1 MLHVWYVPGF
11 VVPIHF
17 VKRFCIYVHEWGWV
31 VIFFFNFF
39 VLPDL
44 VLPSKWGQFH
54 KMSWGFFPPLH
65 FLLRVYINWNHWFL
79 KYLIELPF
87 QIIWFYCFP
96 YEKIFNHWSISL
108 MVNRTASSWISY
120 DKLYF
125 FLVFYSFNRG
135 LQIYWHPCFIHS
147 IINLISVSSFYF

>member
-1 MLHVWYVPGF
+1 MIIIQVFSFIWLTWWIPWTNFFFHWRINLAFLEYTQLLHNVLHVWYVPGF

-17 VKRFCIYVHEWGWV
+17 VKCFCIYVHEWGWV
-31 VIFFFNFF
+31 VIFFFFNFF
-39 VLPDL
+39 VVPDL

-54 KMSWGFFPPLH
+54 KMSWGLFPPLH

-96 YEKIFNHWSISL
+96 YEKTFNHWF
-108 MVNRTASSWISY
+108 N
-120 DKLYF
+120 
-125 FLVFYSFNRG
+125 FLNG
-135 LQIYWHPCFIHS
+135 
-147 IINLISVSSFYF
+147 